1 MNYVTVNIPVLETE
15 RLRLRPFER
24 RDFDAVAAY
33 KADPEVM
40 HFTGGTETRPAAW
53 KSLAA
58 MAGSWQLNG
67 YGYFCVADKQSDACL
82 GHCSLF
88 YPVDWPGQEIGY
100 TLARSAQGKG
110 YAAEA
115 SRAALRYAYTELGWE
130 TAISVIDR
138 DNTASQ
144 SVARKLGAKLE
155 QENVPIWNFHADIWR
170 HLPPEAF
177 FARSEAEA

>member
-1 MNYVTVNIPVLETE
+1 MSYVPANIPVLETE
-15 RLRLRPFER
+15 RLRLRGFKR

-33 KADPEVM
+33 KGDPEVM
-40 HFTGGTETRPAAW
+40 RFTGGAETRPAAW

-58 MAGSWQLNG
+58 MAGSWDLNG
-67 YGYFCVADKQSDACL
+67 YGYFCVADKQSDECL

-100 TLARSAQGKG
+100 TLARPAQGKG
-110 YAAEA
+110 YAVEA
-115 SRAALRYAYTELGWE
+115 SRAALRFAYTELGWE

-138 DNTASQ
+138 DNAASQ
-144 SVARKLGAKLE
+144 SVARKLGATLE

-170 HLPPEAF
+170 HLPPKSF
-177 FARSEAEA
+177 FASDEVTA